1 MSNKKSGKSFIFAL
15 TAVIIIVVAIIISI
29 AITSD
34 KFDYTSATTK
44 AAAQSGEI
52 NQTKNP
58 AFVNPFLSM
67 MTEEI
72 TTENKTEFITE
83 APKPSHDDFTCFD
96 DCAFIGNSR
105 IIGFRNYGLCKNVY
119 SVVGLNADTI
129 FTAKAPGSDI
139 PLIDEVKNKGYKKI
153 YIMLG
158 DNECGW
164 DNKDT
169 FIEKYSEVI
178 DAVKVR
184 APEAEIYIQSVM
196 PVTHHAS
203 STNKFG
209 CTNENISIINSKL
222 VDLAKEKAVI
232 FTNAASSVIGADGTL
247 PDEGASDGIH
257 LNKEYCEIW
266 LNYLIDDTF

>member
-1 MSNKKSGKSFIFAL
+1 MNNKKGSKSIIFAL
-15 TAVIIIVVAIIISI
+15 IAVVIIITAVIISIVVASNKDD
-29 AITSD
+29 S
-34 KFDYTSATTK
+34 TSATTRSTV
-44 AAAQSGEI
+44 QNNIHSD
-52 NQTKNP
+52 NP
-58 AFVNPFLSM
+58 ALVNPFSSVI
-67 MTEEI
+67 TEEFTAEI
-72 TTENKTEFITE
+72 QTEFITE
-83 APKPSHDDFTCFD
+83 APKPVHDDFTCFD

-119 SVVGLNADTI
+119 SVVGLNVDTI

-139 PLIDEVKNKGYKKI
+139 PVIDEVKDKGYKKI

-169 FIEKYSEVI
+169 FIEKYGEVI
-178 DAVKVR
+178 DAVKER

-196 PVTHHAS
+196 PVTSHAS

-209 CTNENISIINSKL
+209 CTNENISIINTKL
-222 VDLAKEKAVI
+222 VALAKEKDVT
-232 FTNAASSVIGADGTL
+232 FTDASSSVIGADGAL
-247 PDEGASDGIH
+247 PDKGASDGIH